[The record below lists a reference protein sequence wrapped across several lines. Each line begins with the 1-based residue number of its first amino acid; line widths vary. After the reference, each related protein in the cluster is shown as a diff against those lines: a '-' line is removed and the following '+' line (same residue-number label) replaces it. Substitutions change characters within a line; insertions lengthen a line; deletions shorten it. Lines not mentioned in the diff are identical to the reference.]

1 MAKTDKFGPDGAITG
16 GKHDSNMHAG
26 MTKKSANP
34 DNHGVSIGGHT
45 IDSGA
50 TRDST
55 APTPGTLGP
64 RKE

>member
-1 MAKTDKFGPDGAITG
+1 MAKDTMPGNEYSG

-26 MTKKSANP
+26 MTDRAAKA

-45 IDSGA
+45 IDKGA